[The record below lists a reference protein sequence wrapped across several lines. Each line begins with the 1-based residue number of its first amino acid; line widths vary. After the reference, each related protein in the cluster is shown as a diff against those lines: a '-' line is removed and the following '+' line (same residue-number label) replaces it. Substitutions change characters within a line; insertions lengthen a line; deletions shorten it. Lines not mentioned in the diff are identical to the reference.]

1 MHIVLLVCT
10 SQKTKCYKHQTTKD
24 TGNNVCRRIFSFN
37 FLSFIFSFSLA
48 DFFQVFKSYTVF
60 GAFGTATNAPISP
73 FTITFAALS
82 LCLKMRRKSILWSV
96 ISSYLPFHYI
106 YYYISRSVC
115 FLSQVPVV
123 NEMTLAQVLLV
134 VICISTYV
142 MFCCV
147 CVCVHSKVINL
158 SNYLL
163 PYLFRHIFHH
173 FNCLYSFNSVSF

>member
-1 MHIVLLVCT
+1 MLVKSKLPKITTSRHITTFAYCCAVPGMHIVLLVCT
-10 SQKTKCYKHQTTKD
+10 YQKTKCYKHQTTKD
-24 TGNNVCRRIFSFN
+24 TGNNVRRRIFSFN

-134 VICISTYV
+134 VIYLLTWCFV
-142 MFCCV
+142 V
-147 CVCVHSKVINL
+147 CVCAQQ
-158 SNYLL
+158 SNK
-163 PYLFRHIFHH
+163 P
-173 FNCLYSFNSVSF
+173 V